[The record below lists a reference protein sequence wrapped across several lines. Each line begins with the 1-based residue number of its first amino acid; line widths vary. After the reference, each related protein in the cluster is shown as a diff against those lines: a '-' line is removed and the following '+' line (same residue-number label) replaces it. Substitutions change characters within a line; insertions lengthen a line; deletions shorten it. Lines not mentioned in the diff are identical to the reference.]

1 MLLNK
6 MKYLNNLTTQEKHIV
21 DFILRDPSIIFSNSA
36 KQVAQ
41 LTYTS
46 PPTVVRLC
54 KKLGTKGYPDFQLK
68 LALELGKR
76 KKPDKAPEAD
86 DNAFPEMDSILTFY
100 DQALTETRKL
110 LSENVLHNVME
121 RIFQADSIDIYGM
134 DTNYYTAQ
142 QASASWNEIG
152 FKSNAFNSVNL
163 HYLNQMNKDRNV
175 VSFII
180 SHTGRNKAMV
190 DAAVILQN
198 QDQYCVSISG
208 TSDSPLTKYCDAN
221 LTAYVSHSQ
230 PEANKIIYTLSTKY
244 IFDVLYLRTFSKQ

>member
-6 MKYLNNLTTQEKHIV
+6 MKFLNNLTTQEKHIV

-46 PPTVVRLC
+46 SPTVVRLC

-68 LALELGKR
+68 LALELGKQT
-76 KKPDKAPEAD
+76 KPDKVPEAD
-86 DNAFPEMDSILTFY
+86 DNAFTEMDSILTFY
-100 DQALTETRKL
+100 DKALTETRKL
-110 LSENVLHNVME
+110 LSENLLHNVME
-121 RIFQADSIDIYGM
+121 RIIQADSIDIYGM
-134 DTNYYTAQ
+134 DTNYNTAQ

-152 FKSNAFNSVNL
+152 FKSNAFNSINH

-180 SHTGRNKAMV
+180 SHTGRNKAMI
-190 DAAVILQN
+190 DAAEILQK

-208 TSDSPLTKYCDAN
+208 TSDSPLAKYCDAN
-221 LTAYVSHSQ
+221 LTAYVLHNQ
-230 PEANKIIYTLSTKY
+230 PEVNKIIYTLSTKY